1 MEKTYKSEAFAA
13 IHEIA
18 ESLHEVG
25 VIPKQT
31 LKTFDNDCLTP
42 ISPLTPDEI
51 RSIRDREM
59 VSQAVFAHY
68 LNVSTSVVSKW
79 EQGAKR
85 PTGSSLKL
93 LALVKNRGLQAV
105 I

>member
-1 MEKTYKSEAFAA
+1 MERTYKSEAFAA
-13 IHEIA
+13 IHEIV
-18 ESLHEVG
+18 ESLHDVG
-25 VIPKQT
+25 SIDKQT
-31 LKTFDNDCLTP
+31 LRTFNDACLTP

-51 RSIRDREM
+51 RNIRNRER

-68 LNVSTSVVSKW
+68 LNVSTSIISKW
-79 EQGAKR
+79 ERGDKT

-93 LALVKNRGLQAV
+93 LSLVKNKGLEAV